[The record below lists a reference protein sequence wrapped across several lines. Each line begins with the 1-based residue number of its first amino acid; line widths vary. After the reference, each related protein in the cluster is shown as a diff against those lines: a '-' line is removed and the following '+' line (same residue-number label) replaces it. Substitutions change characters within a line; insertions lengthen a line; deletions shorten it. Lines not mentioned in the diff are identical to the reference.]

1 MYRNHRV
8 CFVSLQQHHQ
18 TRRKLFEISHS
29 LRSMMYG
36 QDRYRRRYWVLPHC
50 GGVFIEAMESGE
62 GSWCFFFVLGCIS
75 LLFWLHRIFNAHSN
89 NNKYLEITNHCNRFD
104 VAEIGR
110 RKWCLCICSAA
121 SSAVFGSARYADDD
135 LLYLNPLRLISGCIC
150 KL

>member
-1 MYRNHRV
+1 MRVSCCPKGLCIKGKMSRNHSV

-62 GSWCFFFVLGCIS
+62 GTYDASHTELDEF
-75 LLFWLHRIFNAHSN
+75 
-89 NNKYLEITNHCNRFD
+89 
-104 VAEIGR
+104 
-110 RKWCLCICSAA
+110 LCWDASICSSDCAA
-121 SSAVFGSARYADDD
+121 HFMHTQFGKQKSSDLMLQEEEGRHVVNKSVELPLQLFLAV
-135 LLYLNPLRLISGCIC
+135 
-150 KL
+150 